1 MRDKYNLN
9 TLPPSLAGLED
20 YEMDEHISIP
30 GMGGIPG
37 VNDERIDFG
46 DQPISLKEPPPSFN
60 KQTIPVSDSAGATD
74 HGGIPGLDLDVS
86 TVRDKHVSSVRSAL
100 RKPSQN
106 EPTVGKPS
114 ENFYG
119 TTANDARSILTCV
132 QDVLAKIINKIPGLV
147 SLNEVQPEKIQ
158 IYGKEITVTRE

>member
-37 VNDERIDFG
+37 VNDDRLDFG
-46 DQPISLKEPPPSFN
+46 DQPISLKEPPPSYN
-60 KQTIPVSDSAGATD
+60 KQTTAASETDS
-74 HGGIPGLDLDVS
+74 GIPGLDLDVS
-86 TVRDKHVSSVRSAL
+86 TVRDKKVSSGRSAL
-100 RKPSQN
+100 RKTSQN
-106 EPTVGKPS
+106 EKAIGKPS

-119 TTANDARSILTCV
+119 NTANDTTSILTCIR
-132 QDVLAKIINKIPGLV
+132 DILARVIDRIPGLV
-147 SLNEVQPEKIQ
+147 PLKEVQPEKIQ
-158 IYGKEITVTRE
+158 IYGKEIAVIRE